1 MSVELRTGP
10 RSPEMDQAFEFG
22 RQLAVSQGPGLNVE
36 VRRITEW
43 QRRDMRGATEWKSEE
58 GDLIQIAAMLAR
70 ARHVFEV
77 AAAGIVLASFRRR
90 CDADAFYEG
99 FMMRR
104 VRRID
109 ETVRILRRLRHFRP
123 KLIMA
128 TAA

>member
-1 MSVELRTGP
+1 M
-10 RSPEMDQAFEFG
+10 
-22 RQLAVSQGPGLNVE
+22 
-36 VRRITEW
+36 TEW

-77 AAAGIVLASFRRR
+77 AAAGIVLVSFRRR
-90 CDADAFYEG
+90 CDADAFVEG

-109 ETVRILRRLRHFRP
+109 ETVRLLQRLRHFRP